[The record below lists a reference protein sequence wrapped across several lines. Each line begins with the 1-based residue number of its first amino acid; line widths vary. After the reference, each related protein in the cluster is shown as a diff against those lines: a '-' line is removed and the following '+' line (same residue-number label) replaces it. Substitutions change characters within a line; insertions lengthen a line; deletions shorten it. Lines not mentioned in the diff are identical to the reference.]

1 MASRLTEDQ
10 IKWILTLDASAA
22 EKEINSLKKVN
33 KELQEANKGVQKEL
47 RQLEAAGTKES
58 DEYRN
63 LNGVL
68 RENNNT
74 LKANR
79 EQIKRLENQMGLANL
94 SMSQLRRRAQDLE
107 SQTNRTSR
115 NLHPEEWN
123 KLQKE
128 LTETRSKIDELK
140 KAGKQAEESLGKS
153 ILMKGGIAGFLGN
166 MGTKVAEFVGGLIS
180 GMKDLVAEGVYMAA
194 AADGV
199 TRAYEALDRPDL
211 LDNLRKAT
219 KGTVNDLELMKA
231 ANMAKDFR
239 IPLEDLGKSLEFARH
254 KAPQPGQSVD
264 EKTNSTVTG
273 LVRKSVL
280 ILDYLCL
287 SAAEINEQMA
297 KTGDFMSAVAS
308 IVDKQL
314 AEAGGSYIS
323 EADKMAQRTV
333 KLQNAQMKLGETLL
347 PLIQYLDATFG
358 SF

>member
-22 EKEINSLKKVN
+22 EKEINSLIKVN
-33 KELQEANKGVQKEL
+33 KQLQEANKGVQKEM
-47 RQLEAAGTKES
+47 RQLEAAGKKES

-74 LKANR
+74 LKTNR

-107 SQTNRTSR
+107 SQMNRTSR
-115 NLHPEEWN
+115 NLHPEEWG

-128 LTETRSKIDELK
+128 LTETRSKMDELK

-153 ILMKGGIAGFLGN
+153 VLIKGGIAAFLGN
-166 MGTKVAEFVGGLIS
+166 IYTKALDYGLQLL
-180 GMKDLVAEGVYMAA
+180 GQMKDIVAEGVNMAA

-199 TRAYEALDRPDL
+199 TRAFEALNRPGL

-239 IPLEDLGKSLEFARH
+239 IPLEDLGKYLEFAQL
-254 KAPQPGQSVD
+254 KAQQTGQSV
-264 EKTNSTVTG
+264 EYMTNSIVTG
-273 LVRKSVL
+273 LGRKSVL
-280 ILDYLCL
+280 ILDNLGL

-314 AEAGGSYIS
+314 SEAGGSYIS
-323 EADKMAQRTV
+323 EADKMAQGTV
-333 KLQNAQMKLGETLL
+333 KLQNAQMELGK
-347 PLIQYLDATFG
+347 P
-358 SF
+358 SFP

>member
-22 EKEINSLKKVN
+22 EKEINSLIKVN
-33 KELQEANKGVQKEL
+33 KELQEANKGVQKEM
-47 RQLEAAGTKES
+47 RQLEAAGKKES

-74 LKANR
+74 LRANR

-107 SQTNRTSR
+107 SQMNRTSR

-128 LTETRSKIDELK
+128 LTETRSKMDELK
-140 KAGKQAEESLGKS
+140 KVGKQAEKSLGS
-153 ILMKGGIAGFLGN
+153 TILNRATLATLIGN
-166 MGTKVAEFVGGLIS
+166 IGTQIFNRLLS
-180 GMKDLVAEGVYMAA
+180 GMKDLVAEGINMAA

-199 TRAYEALDRPDL
+199 TRAFEALDRPDL

-239 IPLEDLGKSLEFARH
+239 IPLEDLGKYLEFAQL
-254 KAPQPGQSVD
+254 KAQQTGQSV
-264 EKTNSTVTG
+264 EYMTNSIVTG
-273 LVRKSVL
+273 LGRKSVL
-280 ILDYLCL
+280 ILDNLGL

-314 AEAGGSYIS
+314 AEAGRELYIGG
-323 EADKMAQRTV
+323 R
-333 KLQNAQMKLGETLL
+333 
-347 PLIQYLDATFG
+347 
-358 SF
+358 

>member
-22 EKEINSLKKVN
+22 EKEINSLIKVN
-33 KELQEANKGVQKEL
+33 KELQEANKGVQKEM
-47 RQLEAAGTKES
+47 RQLEAAGKKES

-107 SQTNRTSR
+107 SQMNRTSR

-180 GMKDLVAEGVYMAA
+180 GMKDLVAEGV
-194 AADGV
+194 
-199 TRAYEALDRPDL
+199 
-211 LDNLRKAT
+211 
-219 KGTVNDLELMKA
+219 
-231 ANMAKDFR
+231 NMA
-239 IPLEDLGKSLEFARH
+239 GGARGGGRPAGH
-254 KAPQPGQSVD
+254 CPAGATAPG
-264 EKTNSTVTG
+264 
-273 LVRKSVL
+273 
-280 ILDYLCL
+280 C
-287 SAAEINEQMA
+287 
-297 KTGDFMSAVAS
+297 
-308 IVDKQL
+308 
-314 AEAGGSYIS
+314 AGP
-323 EADKMAQRTV
+323 ARR
-333 KLQNAQMKLGETLL
+333 
-347 PLIQYLDATFG
+347 
-358 SF
+358 